1 MKLDKTI
8 KRGCLVKYQDNYY
21 YIFGEYQ
28 DTFLAYKIYLS
39 DYKDDSMLKIEIN
52 RWLYFTKFEEIK
64 LTKANDLK
72 MIRLAKE
79 EETEK
84 IKN

>member
-28 DTFLAYKIYLS
+28 NNFLAYKIYLS

-52 RWLYFTKFEEIK
+52 R
-64 LTKANDLK
+64 
-72 MIRLAKE
+72 
-79 EETEK
+79 
-84 IKN
+84 